1 MAARRRRRGRRLAR
15 ETAMRLIYEADM
27 AKRPPLELFEI
38 RERELSLDVETAAY
52 ARALVESVSAN
63 RDDLDAAIGL
73 LTPAWPVDQMARL
86 DVAIMRIALTEIDA
100 DETPVAVA
108 INEAVELAKRY
119 CAAGAAPMINGA
131 LGSYVRQGA
140 AAPVPDHQG

>member
-27 AKRPPLELFEI
+27 AQRPPLELLDI
-38 RERELSLDVETAAY
+38 RERELSLDAETAAY
-52 ARALVESVSAN
+52 TRALVASVSAN
-63 RDDLDAAIGL
+63 RADLDAAIGL

-86 DVAIMRIALTEIDA
+86 DVAIMRIALTEIGS

-131 LGSYVRQGA
+131 LGSYVRKGA
-140 AAPVPDHQG
+140 ASAVPDHQG

>member
-15 ETAMRLIYEADM
+15 DTAMRLIYEADM
-27 AKRPPLELFEI
+27 AQRPPLELLDI
-38 RERELSLDVETAAY
+38 RERELSLDAETAAY
-52 ARALVESVSAN
+52 ARVLVESVSAN

-86 DVAIMRIALTEIDA
+86 DVAIMRIALAEIDA
-100 DETPVAVA
+100 GQTPVAVA

-140 AAPVPDHQG
+140 AAAPDPRG

>member
-1 MAARRRRRGRRLAR
+1 
-15 ETAMRLIYEADM
+15 MRLIYEADM
-27 AKRPPLELFEI
+27 AQRPPVELLGI
-38 RERELSLDVETAAY
+38 RERELSLDAETSAY
-52 ARALVESVSAN
+52 ARTLVEAVSTS
-63 RDDLDAAIGL
+63 RDDLDAVIGR

-100 DETPVAVA
+100 NETPVAVA

>member
-1 MAARRRRRGRRLAR
+1 MAQ
-15 ETAMRLIYEADM
+15 
-27 AKRPPLELFEI
+27 RPPLELLDI
-38 RERELSLDVETAAY
+38 RERELSLDAETAAY
-52 ARALVESVSAN
+52 ARVLVESVSAN

-86 DVAIMRIALTEIDA
+86 DVAIMRIALAEIDA
-100 DETPVAVA
+100 GQTPVAVA

-140 AAPVPDHQG
+140 AAAPDPRG